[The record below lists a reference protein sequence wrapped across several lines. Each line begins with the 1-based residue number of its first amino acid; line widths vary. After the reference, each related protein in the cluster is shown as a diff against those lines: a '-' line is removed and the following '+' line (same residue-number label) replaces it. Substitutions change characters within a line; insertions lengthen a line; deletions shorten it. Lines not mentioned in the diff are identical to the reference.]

1 VTAKLRLSPAERFA
15 WFSIGRICSMTAIPG
30 EIHLYPEIPSCHKDI
45 GKFCKYPMA
54 TGTNVVDS
62 GNPASIHGGL
72 FLPRILV
79 LVSFDLHSKME
90 QMALGRI

>member
-1 VTAKLRLSPAERFA
+1 
-15 WFSIGRICSMTAIPG
+15 MAI
-30 EIHLYPEIPSCHKDI
+30 
-45 GKFCKYPMA
+45 
-54 TGTNVVDS
+54 GTNVVDS

-90 QMALGRI
+90 QIIITIAVINKHDKVWPMAVHLRAVAERFTSGSSTR